1 MSPRAGRPFA
11 CDNIRTTQKLG
22 ANLLKRSPKIEQL
35 LFRKIELWVLIVVSI
50 GAVIAMILFGWI
62 SRQHTLL
69 AEESSFGKFG
79 DLVTWAADGPEII
92 ERVIEHLKREV
103 IVKGET
109 SPNAA
114 AEQRFKG
121 ARGFEFHFEPNTR
134 PELGYLLINRS
145 LADGRAS
152 SELWDLNAQERVHQW
167 QLTGVEEVWKKSVFS
182 SKKIDLLID
191 KTGSRFVAFHAFLN
205 PNGHLLTHS
214 QDTPLVEIDL
224 CSDIRIFQDALPFHH
239 SIEQDHNGNFWVPGL
254 IDPSPL
260 DKGNGFFRDDALI
273 QISPR
278 GDILTKV
285 SVASIL
291 KKNGLNYLI
300 NGAGPHNFANA
311 DPLHLN
317 DIEPVK
323 EDGPFWKAG
332 DLFLSLRNLS
342 MILLYR
348 PSEEKVIWYRRGPWL
363 HQHDVDVIS
372 NHEISVFDNNLGL
385 DTARSSLDFM
395 LGSSAAIN
403 QLLVY
408 DFREAAVT
416 APWRAGFENLSIKGT
431 IGGLSTVIGSEIVVE
446 ETAYG
451 RLAQFDKDGS
461 VAWVFFNQDEDG
473 VIYALHW
480 SRVISRGLGDR
491 VRRALETSN
500 CS

>member
-1 MSPRAGRPFA
+1 
-11 CDNIRTTQKLG
+11 
-22 ANLLKRSPKIEQL
+22 
-35 LFRKIELWVLIVVSI
+35 
-50 GAVIAMILFGWI
+50 
-62 SRQHTLL
+62 
-69 AEESSFGKFG
+69 
-79 DLVTWAADGPEII
+79 
-92 ERVIEHLKREV
+92 
-103 IVKGET
+103 
-109 SPNAA
+109 
-114 AEQRFKG
+114 
-121 ARGFEFHFEPNTR
+121 
-134 PELGYLLINRS
+134 
-145 LADGRAS
+145 
-152 SELWDLNAQERVHQW
+152 
-167 QLTGVEEVWKKSVFS
+167 
-182 SKKIDLLID
+182 
-191 KTGSRFVAFHAFLN
+191 
-205 PNGHLLTHS
+205 
-214 QDTPLVEIDL
+214 
-224 CSDIRIFQDALPFHH
+224 
-239 SIEQDHNGNFWVPGL
+239 
-254 IDPSPL
+254 
-260 DKGNGFFRDDALI
+260 
-273 QISPR
+273 
-278 GDILTKV
+278 
-285 SVASIL
+285 
-291 KKNGLNYLI
+291 
-300 NGAGPHNFANA
+300 
-311 DPLHLN
+311 
-317 DIEPVK
+317 
-323 EDGPFWKAG
+323 
-332 DLFLSLRNLS
+332 LSLRNLS